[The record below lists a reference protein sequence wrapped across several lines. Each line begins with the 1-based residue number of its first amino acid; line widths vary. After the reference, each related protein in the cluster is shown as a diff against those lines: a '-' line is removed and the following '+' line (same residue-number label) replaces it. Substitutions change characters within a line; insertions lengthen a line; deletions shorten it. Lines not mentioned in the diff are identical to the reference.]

1 MSFHPELLVNH
12 LVKEF
17 LPEKPKMVK
26 LHFKTRTGTRR
37 NYMVE
42 SRETRIVDIIDN
54 YDEYEPLGYYVEWT
68 ASKELKMI
76 TDHLFRHAQI
86 TLRGLKILG
95 AMVKNNINW
104 LERHD
109 YGVKKDAFYRLEK
122 HGQKKVRI
130 DYIDVE
136 ARVFNKIEW
145 WEDKSL
151 LEHTQKEIKED
162 FWIVYKKIEN

>member
-37 NYMVE
+37 DYMFN
-42 SRETRIVDIIDN
+42 STETRIVEIIDK
-54 YDEYEPLGYYVEWT
+54 YEYEALGYYVEWS

-86 TLRGLKILG
+86 TLRGLRILG
-95 AMVKNNINW
+95 AMVKNDVNW

-122 HGQKKVRI
+122 HGQKKIRI

-145 WEDKSL
+145 WEDESL
-151 LEHTQKEIKED
+151 LKHTAKEIKED

>member
-26 LHFKTRTGTRR
+26 LHFKTQTGTRR
-37 NYMVE
+37 GSIVE
-42 SRETRIVDIIDN
+42 GIETRIVEIIDK
-54 YDEYEPLGYYVEWT
+54 YEYEALGYYVEWS
-68 ASKELKMI
+68 ASQELKMI
-76 TDHLFRHAQI
+76 TDHLFRHALK
-86 TLRGLKILG
+86 TLRGLRILG
-95 AMVKNNINW
+95 AMVKKDVNW

-122 HGQKKVRI
+122 HGQKKIRI

-145 WEDKSL
+145 WEDESL
-151 LEHTQKEIKED
+151 LKHTAKEIMED

>member
-17 LPEKPKMVK
+17 LPEKPKMVRLK
-26 LHFKTRTGTRR
+26 FKTQTGKRR
-37 NYMVE
+37 GSIVE
-42 SRETRIVDIIDN
+42 GIETRIVDIIDN
-54 YDEYEPLGYYVEWT
+54 YRCEYEPLGYYVEWS

-86 TLRGLKILG
+86 TLRGLRILG
-95 AMVKNNINW
+95 AMVKKDVNW
-104 LERHD
+104 LEDHD
-109 YGVKKDAFYRLEK
+109 YGVKKDAFYRIEK

-151 LEHTQKEIKED
+151 LQHTQEEIKED
-162 FWIVYKKIEN
+162 FWIVYKREN

>member
-26 LHFKTRTGTRR
+26 LHFKIRTGTRR
-37 NYMVE
+37 GYIVDGI
-42 SRETRIVDIIDN
+42 ETRIVEIIDK
-54 YDEYEPLGYYVEWT
+54 YEYEALGYYVEWS
-68 ASKELKMI
+68 ASQELKMI
-76 TDHLFRHAQI
+76 TDHLFRYSLI

-95 AMVKNNINW
+95 AMVRKDVNW
-104 LERHD
+104 LEKWD
-109 YGVKKDAFYRLEK
+109 NDKKKDAFYRIEK

-162 FWIVYKKIEN
+162 FWIVYKQK

>member
-37 NYMVE
+37 DYMFE
-42 SRETRIVDIIDN
+42 SIETRIVDIIDN
-54 YDEYEPLGYYVEWT
+54 YEYEPLGYYVEWS
-68 ASKELKMI
+68 ASQELKII

-95 AMVKNNINW
+95 AMVKPMKNDG
-104 LERHD
+104 LEKWD
-109 YGVKKDAFYRLEK
+109 IENGVKRNTFYRLEK

-130 DYIDVE
+130 DYVDVE

-162 FWIVYKKIEN
+162 FWIVYKQK

>member
-26 LHFKTRTGTRR
+26 LHFKIRTGTRR
-37 NYMVE
+37 GYIVDGI
-42 SRETRIVDIIDN
+42 ETRIVEIIDK
-54 YDEYEPLGYYVEWT
+54 YEYEALGYYVEWS
-68 ASKELKMI
+68 ASQELKMI
-76 TDHLFRHAQI
+76 TDHLFRYSLI

-95 AMVKNNINW
+95 AMVRKDVNW
-104 LERHD
+104 LEKWD
-109 YGVKKDAFYRLEK
+109 NDKKKDAFYRIEK

-130 DYIDVE
+130 DYIGVE

-162 FWIVYKKIEN
+162 FWIVYKQKEN

>member
-17 LPEKPKMVK
+17 LPEKPNMVK
-26 LHFKTRTGTRR
+26 LRFKTRTGKRR
-37 NYMVE
+37 GSIVDGE
-42 SRETRIVDIIDN
+42 ETRIVEIVDK
-54 YDEYEPLGYYVEWT
+54 YEYEPLGYYVEWS
-68 ASKELKMI
+68 ASQELKMI
-76 TDHLFRHAQI
+76 TDHLFKHAQI

-95 AMVKNNINW
+95 AMVRDDINW
-104 LERHD
+104 LEKWD
-109 YGVKKDAFYRLEK
+109 KGIKKDAFYRIEK

-151 LEHTQKEIKED
+151 LHHTAKEIKED

>member
-17 LPEKPKMVK
+17 LPEKPNMVK
-26 LHFKTRTGTRR
+26 LCFTIRTGTRR
-37 NYMVE
+37 GSIVDGE
-42 SRETRIVDIIDN
+42 ETRIVEIVDK
-54 YDEYEPLGYYVEWT
+54 YEYEPLGYYVEWS
-68 ASKELKMI
+68 ASQELKMI

-95 AMVKNNINW
+95 AMVKNDVNW
-104 LERHD
+104 LEEWD
-109 YGVKKDAFYRLEK
+109 YGVKKNTFYRIEK

-136 ARVFNKIEW
+136 VRVFNKIEW
-145 WEDKSL
+145 LEDKSL
-151 LEHTQKEIKED
+151 LHYTAKEYTED
-162 FWIVYKKIEN
+162 FWIVYKKEN